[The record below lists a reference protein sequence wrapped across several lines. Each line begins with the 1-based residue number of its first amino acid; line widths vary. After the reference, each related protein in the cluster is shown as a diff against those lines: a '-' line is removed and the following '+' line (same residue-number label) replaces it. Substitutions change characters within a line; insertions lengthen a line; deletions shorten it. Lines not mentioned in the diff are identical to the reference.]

1 MKHLKIHNLKTE
13 EVKNLV
19 ILKKHYG
26 LKTFAGTARKAINE
40 MAELKT
46 EVQILREQQ
55 TNTTDDEQEK

>member
-1 MKHLKIHNLKTE
+1 MKNLKIHNLKNE

-46 EVQILREQQ
+46 EVQILRDKQ
-55 TNTTDDEQEK
+55 TNTKEDEQK